1 MDDGDLAGPLVR
13 LREELLN
20 DSECDVFTVNREE
33 ALYLLLAHGDW
44 VEDVRTLN
52 SRFERMS
59 QEMRYLRQRRAEME
73 RALLELKRATM
84 KAQPED

>member
-33 ALYLLLAHGDW
+33 ALMLLLAYGDW

-59 QEMRYLRQRRAEME
+59 REIRYLRQRRAEME
-73 RALLELKRATM
+73 RMLLELKRATM
-84 KAQPED
+84 KAQSED